1 MSFPRWCSLGRTSWR
16 GSRAAPSSG
25 AIVARGGGFVP
36 MFERVSGISR
46 SGGSLLA
53 AGRATALATFLAGGC
68 APSLA
73 TMQPAHVAPKGHFQA
88 TAALEVGIPTGA
100 IVSTIDAGRALS
112 DAAVHGSLTAD
123 QERRVFEAGID
134 VLATPPS
141 AGPHLA
147 LAYTVAEHLEIGVRY
162 AGDGWRAGTRY
173 QILRH
178 QEAPLDLTV
187 GVGLARS
194 VLSIPMGGF
203 IPILEVDDFTRWT
216 VDVPLLVGTSRSWFR
231 VWAGP
236 KLLWSHFGTALR
248 LSIPNG
254 NTEYASFEGSAAYV
268 GGQAGAAVGYRNLFL
283 GVELTLAEAFG
294 SASVTAT
301 SVAEVR
307 PVDVTG
313 FVVYPAF
320 GLMGEL

>member
-1 MSFPRWCSLGRTSWR
+1 MRWGRRVR
-16 GSRAAPSSG
+16 GTRSIVLAA
-25 AIVARGGGFVP
+25 
-36 MFERVSGISR
+36 
-46 SGGSLLA
+46 LLA
-53 AGRATALATFLAGGC
+53 AGC

-73 TMQPAHVAPKGHFQA
+73 TMQPAHVAPKGHFEA

-123 QERRVFEAGID
+123 QERRVFEAGIN
-134 VLATPPS
+134 VLVTPPS
-141 AGPHLA
+141 AGPHVA
-147 LAYTVAEHLEIGVRY
+147 LAYSVAERLEIGVRY

-187 GVGLARS
+187 GIGLARS
-194 VLSIPMGGF
+194 AFSIPLADF
-203 IPILEVDDFTRWT
+203 IPILELDDFTRWT
-216 VDVPLLVGTSRSWFR
+216 VDVPILVGTSRSWFR

-236 KLLWSHFGTALR
+236 KLLWSRFGTALR
-248 LSIPNG
+248 LSIPRG
-254 NTEYASFEGSAAYV
+254 NTEHATFEGNATYV
-268 GGQAGAAVGYRNLFL
+268 GGQAGVAVGYRNLFL
-283 GVELTLAEAFG
+283 GVEMTLAEAFG

-301 SVAEVR
+301 SLPTVR
-307 PVDVTG
+307 PVDFTG

>member
-1 MSFPRWCSLGRTSWR
+1 ML
-16 GSRAAPSSG
+16 
-25 AIVARGGGFVP
+25 V
-36 MFERVSGISR
+36 
-46 SGGSLLA
+46 
-53 AGRATALATFLAGGC
+53 TAGC

-73 TMQPAHVAPKGHFQA
+73 TMQPAHVAPKGHFEV

-100 IVSTIDAGRALS
+100 IVRTIDAGKTLS
-112 DAAVHGSLTAD
+112 DAAAQGSLTAD
-123 QERRVFEAGID
+123 QERRVFDAGVN

-141 AGPHLA
+141 VGPHLA
-147 LAYTVAEHLEIGVRY
+147 LAYSAADNLEIGLRY

-178 QEAPLDLTV
+178 QEAPMDLTV

-194 VLSIPMGGF
+194 VFAIPLADF

-216 VDVPLLVGTSRSWFR
+216 VDVPILMGTSRSWFR

-236 KLLWSHFGTALR
+236 KLLWSRFGTTLR
-248 LSIPNG
+248 LSIPHG
-254 NTEYASFEGSAAYV
+254 DTEQASFEGHATYV
-268 GGQAGAAVGYRNLFL
+268 GGQGGLAVGYRYLFL
-283 GVELTLAEAFG
+283 GFELTLAEAFG

-301 SVAEVR
+301 SVPAVS
-307 PVDVTG
+307 PVAFTG

-320 GLMGEL
+320 GLMGEI

>member
-1 MSFPRWCSLGRTSWR
+1 VDRGCQKDPRAPIR
-16 GSRAAPSSG
+16 GNTLARRRARAT
-25 AIVARGGGFVP
+25 V
-36 MFERVSGISR
+36 
-46 SGGSLLA
+46 LA
-53 AGRATALATFLAGGC
+53 ALLAGGC

-73 TMQPAHVAPKGHFQA
+73 TMQPAHVAPKGHFEA
-88 TAALEVGIPTGA
+88 TAALEIGIPTGA

-112 DAAVHGSLTAD
+112 DAAVHGGLTAD
-123 QERRVFEAGID
+123 QERRVFEAGIN

-141 AGPHLA
+141 VGPHVA
-147 LAYTVAEHLEIGVRY
+147 LAYTVADRLEIGVRY

-173 QILRH
+173 QILRR
-178 QEAPLDLTV
+178 QEAPFDLTV

-194 VLSIPMGGF
+194 VFSIPLADF
-203 IPILEVDDFTRWT
+203 IPILEVNDFTRWT
-216 VDVPLLVGTSRSWFR
+216 VDVPILVGTSRSWFR

-248 LSIPNG
+248 LSIPHG
-254 NTEYASFEGSAAYV
+254 DTEHASFEGTATYA
-268 GGQAGAAVGYRNLFL
+268 GGQAGVAVGYRNLFL

-301 SVAEVR
+301 SLPAVR
-307 PVDVTG
+307 PVEFTG